1 MADDHIYLVDGVIV
15 PSVTQILSVRF
26 GHKYDGIDRATL
38 RAAAQAGTAVH
49 EAIENYCVNS
59 EESELPELRGFKFL
73 KRSYGFE
80 VFGNEVPVILDV
92 DGEPF
97 AAGRLDLLLREGDKI
112 GIGDIKRTSALD
124 KDYLSYQLT
133 LYAMAFEQSYGVK
146 IEFLRGLH
154 LREDVRKYVK
164 IPFCVELA
172 EDLLKEYAERKE
184 GINNE

>member
-1 MADDHIYLVDGVIV
+1 MQRIFHTPEGVRDI
-15 PSVTQILSVRF
+15 TGEECAQKQRLQE
-26 GHKYDGIDRATL
+26 KL
-38 RAAAQAGTAVH
+38 RDVFRRYGCR
-49 EAIENYCVNS
+49 EIETPTFEY
-59 EESELPELRGFKFL
+59 
-73 KRSYGFE
+73 FE